1 VIFFDANK
9 RLLNDVLDERFIAGL
24 EFEYT
29 LPIWGEPCFSEIDC
43 NLTVS
48 SRSFIIDLVFKPDT
62 FGDSFNKI
70 VSMEV
75 SSYLN
80 RSVGVNY
87 NKPERIYNIVCLDLL
102 DYLKV
107 HQIDDSSLTSKDI
120 VKGCQL
126 GSYHPRERTLPI
138 KQSYP

>member
-1 VIFFDANK
+1 
-9 RLLNDVLDERFIAGL
+9 
-24 EFEYT
+24 
-29 LPIWGEPCFSEIDC
+29 
-43 NLTVS
+43 
-48 SRSFIIDLVFKPDT
+48 VFKPDT

-75 SSYLN
+75 SSYIN

-87 NKPERIYNIVCLDLL
+87 NKPERINNIICLDLL

-107 HQIDDSSLTSKDI
+107 HQIDDSRLTSKDI

-126 GSYHPRERTLPI
+126 GSYHPSERTLPI
-138 KQSYP
+138 TQSYIP